1 MFFVCAA
8 VGKVTT
14 GFMQNL
20 FQLQK
25 IGFQNLTSTILIF
38 SICGL
43 LLIFGKFKVLDQIIK
58 IIGIILL
65 ISTIIAFI
73 LCLYNGPINKE
84 ITIIN
89 YFPCK

>member
-1 MFFVCAA
+1 MVLDTQVQLESIIDGYLKLGKWLLWIYLIITLGSMFFFFS

-43 LLIFGKFKVLDQIIK
+43 LLIFGKF
-58 IIGIILL
+58 
-65 ISTIIAFI
+65 
-73 LCLYNGPINKE
+73 
-84 ITIIN
+84 
-89 YFPCK
+89 